1 MATVIN
7 RKWYDDPNI
16 QISVEYRRKFA
27 LFPVTINNEI
37 IFFKYYYKKYLM
49 ISHRYDVHD
58 YDIHEKYIEI
68 ITETEFSYRKL
79 AGTLDNY
86 ELE

>member
-1 MATVIN
+1 MTTIIN

-16 QISVEYRRKFA
+16 IIAITYKRKFA

-37 IFFKYYYKKYLM
+37 IIFEHYYKKYL
-49 ISHRYDVHD
+49 IINHKYDVHD
-58 YDIHEKYIEI
+58 YDEHIKHIEN
-68 ITETEFSYRKL
+68 ITEQEFSYRKL
-79 AGTLDNY
+79 AGTLDDY